1 MHLITDLPPHLQATE
16 GTPIFVHQGEQQ
28 GPMLVLTPHA
38 KLGRRIRCT
47 LALHV
52 TPSSTD

>member
-1 MHLITDLPPHLQATE
+1 MHPITDLPHLQATE